1 MKYDAIIFDLD
12 GVICFTDHYHYL
24 AWKALADEIGAKFDE
39 SNGDRIRGVSRMESL
54 EIVLEGYNGPAF
66 SQEEKVAM
74 ATKKN
79 DLYRSYLLT
88 MTTADLSEE
97 VKDTL
102 NALRSKGL
110 KLAIGS
116 SSKNTPLILDRIGLG
131 TFFDAISDGNN
142 ISRSKPDP
150 QVFLMAAEMLKLDPK
165 NCLVV
170 EDAEAG
176 IQAAISGGFD
186 SAALGPA
193 ALCGK
198 ATYNMKSFKDLL
210 EIV

>member
-150 QVFLMAAEMLKLDPK
+150 QVFLMAAEVLKLDPR

>member
-150 QVFLMAAEMLKLDPK
+150 QVFLMAAEMLKLDPR

-198 ATYNMKSFKDLL
+198 ATYNMNSFKDLL
-210 EIV
+210 DIV

>member
-102 NALRSKGL
+102 NALRAKGL

-150 QVFLMAAEMLKLDPK
+150 QVFLMAAEMLKLDPR

-198 ATYNMKSFKDLL
+198 ATYNMNSFKDLL
-210 EIV
+210 DIV